1 VSCVHPVLVED
12 ALLRIFASGVDDVIA
27 TDTLQSDASTISVAP
42 LIADFIGK

>member
-1 VSCVHPVLVED
+1 VED